1 MKIVQFAGAESGSPD
16 SAEWHA
22 WRANGIG
29 GSDAL
34 TIANS
39 AGLIDGEVPKWAKS
53 ENQLY
58 EQKAG
63 IKQDEFRGNWAT
75 ERGRQGEEPVRRAY
89 EKATGILI
97 SPMFGEME
105 SNPFVRS
112 SFDGLTFDLSVITE
126 IKCPGQATHQMARN
140 GKVVP
145 YYKPQLVHQALT
157 AWDHPETW
165 DTHREIHFVTGV
177 PELLRKRGGDK
188 EGEGICIVRHRASQL
203 REYAL
208 KLLPAEEAFWK
219 KVMEGQRPSGDG
231 WDALAICWLEA
242 KAEEDRAKQAR
253 ADTEVAM
260 RAYLEARGLVIG
272 EGAGVR
278 FKKECRSGSVDY
290 AKAIAAAKLVIPDD
304 VLESCRKAGSE
315 SWVAR
320 PIKQ

>member
-22 WRANGIG
+22 WRAGGIG

-39 AGLIDGEVPKWAKS
+39 IGLVDGDMPKWAKS

-63 IKQDEFRGNWAT
+63 IKEDTFRGNWAT
-75 ERGRQGEEPVRRAY
+75 ERGRQGEDPVRRAY
-89 EKATGILI
+89 EKHTGILV

-112 SFDGLTFDLSVITE
+112 SFDGLAFDMSVITE
-126 IKCPGQATHQMARN
+126 IKCPGQSVHAMARN

-165 DTHREIHFVTGV
+165 DTHREVHFVTGV

-188 EGEGICIVRHRASQL
+188 LGEGICIVRHSAGKL

-208 KLLPAEEAFWK
+208 KLLPAEAAFWE
-219 KVMEGQRPSGDG
+219 KVQAMQRPSGDG
-231 WDALAICWLEA
+231 WDELAICWLQA
-242 KAEEDRAKQAR
+242 KAAEERAKR
-253 ADTEVAM
+253 ERSDTEEAM
-260 RAYLEARGLVIG
+260 RAYLEARCLVVG

-278 FKKECRSGSVDY
+278 FKQESRNGSVDY
-290 AKAIAAAKLVIPDD
+290 AAVLKALNVEVPENVLAAN
-304 VLESCRKAGSE
+304 RKPGTT

-320 PIKQ
+320 AIKS